1 MDTQTLAE
9 RTEVDTG
16 TLSDALDRLGL
27 AGAIWDL
34 TLLTGPA
41 RVLGRAVTVRL
52 DVVAAQPAAR
62 SRHLCTAAVET
73 GGNGSVVVVAHPGG
87 HAAGWGGLLSLA
99 ATLRG
104 INGVIVDGPCRDIDQ
119 ARELGFPIVARSAT
133 PVTAR
138 GRIAEVSWNE
148 PIDIAGV
155 SVHPGDL
162 VLADCSGV
170 VFIDQ
175 AYETEVLAEAA
186 AIADR
191 EAEITR
197 QLLDGA
203 PVSVVM
209 GGQYERLVDTVTPTA
224 AAR

>member
-1 MDTQTLAE
+1 MDMQTLAQ

-27 AGAIWDL
+27 PGAIWEL

-52 DVVAAQPAAR
+52 DMVAAQSVPS
-62 SRHLCTAAVET
+62 SRHLCTAAIES
-73 GGNGSVVVVAHPGG
+73 GGTGSVVVVSHPGG

-104 INGVIVDGPCRDIDQ
+104 ISGVIVDGPCRDVNQ

-148 PIDIAGV
+148 TVDVAGV
-155 SVHPGDL
+155 AVRPGDL
-162 VLADCSGV
+162 VLADSSGV
-170 VFIDQ
+170 VVVAQ
-175 AYETEVLAEAA
+175 AHEVEVLAEAG

-191 EAEITR
+191 EAEMVR
-197 QLLDGA
+197 QLRDGA
-203 PVSVVM
+203 PVSVVL
-209 GGQYERLVDTVTPTA
+209 GGQYERLVDAATPTA
-224 AAR
+224 AR